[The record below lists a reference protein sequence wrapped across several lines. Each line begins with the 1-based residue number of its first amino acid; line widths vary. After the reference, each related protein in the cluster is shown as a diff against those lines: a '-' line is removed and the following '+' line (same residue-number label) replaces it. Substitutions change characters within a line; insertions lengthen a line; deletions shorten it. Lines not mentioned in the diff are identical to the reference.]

1 MFGAMPGSLHAPDDV
16 LSSSPLQHQHKAV
29 FSACN
34 STRRAAQIYCQC
46 LCLMAKLFLDHK
58 TLYYDVVDFLFY
70 VLCEVDD
77 DGCGLSASAADHL
90 PCACLRFGTAGV
102 GQIFGTSVGLLV

>member
-1 MFGAMPGSLHAPDDV
+1 M
-16 LSSSPLQHQHKAV
+16 
-29 FSACN
+29 
-34 STRRAAQIYCQC
+34 RAAQIYCQC

-77 DGCGLSASAADHL
+77 DGCGLPASW
-90 PCACLRFGTAGV
+90 R
-102 GQIFGTSVGLLV
+102 